1 MKNPILLNGN
11 NREIIVNFAKRL
23 IMNGKELQKL
33 SAKLDKATK
42 VVRSKVGLAHKR
54 QFCPKEIKA
63 LRDYGFC
70 DYINHLVVIFKRT
83 DGTGPTEWL
92 PSPQTWHPKPFTV
105 SANIPNKSHRI
116 DSVYGGPLHIAFRE
130 WQALDRQV
138 VSFVDSNIAP
148 YINLINEAVYFHQ
161 VVEIFPE
168 AAELEAEVA
177 QEVTRQVSALTISRV
192 RKVIGERL
200 EQ

>member
-11 NREIIVNFAKRL
+11 NREIIIDFAKKL
-23 IMNGKELQKL
+23 IMSSKELQKL

-54 QFCPKEIKA
+54 QFCAKEIKT

-70 DYINHLVVIFKRT
+70 DHINHLVVIFKRT

-92 PSPQTWHPKPFTV
+92 PSPKTWHPKPFLTADI
-105 SANIPNKSHRI
+105 SNKSRRI
-116 DSVYGGPLHIAFRE
+116 DSVYDGPLHTAFRE

-148 YINLINEAVYFHQ
+148 YVNLVNEATSFHQ

-168 AAELEAEVA
+168 VAELEAEVA
-177 QEVTRQVSALTISRV
+177 RGATRQVSALTISRV

-200 EQ
+200 KR